1 MKSLS
6 IFVRYEIW
14 LLILGL
20 IFVVGYQLLTG
31 RINTKK
37 LLHNK
42 TTDRPSPGR
51 VQLLMLTLVG
61 ALYYLLTT
69 AENPRELPDI
79 PNELLLILGGSNLIY
94 LTGKASSF
102 FPSFFQRGEKQ
113 DNQTQKGGK

>member
-1 MKSLS
+1 VESLS

-61 ALYYLLTT
+61 ALYYLLRT
-69 AENPRELPDI
+69 ADDPQKLPEI
-79 PNELLLILGGSNLIY
+79 PNELLLILGGSNLVY

-102 FPSFFQRGEKQ
+102 YSQG
-113 DNQTQKGGK
+113 

>member
-1 MKSLS
+1 VKSLS

-14 LLILGL
+14 LLILAL

-31 RINTKK
+31 KISTKK

-42 TTDRPSPGR
+42 TTDRLSPGR

-61 ALYYLLTT
+61 ALYYLLST
-69 AENPRELPDI
+69 ADNPQKLPEI
-79 PNELLLILGGSNLIY
+79 PNELLLILSGSNLVY

-102 FPSFFQRGEKQ
+102 LPSFFRRGEKQ